1 MSFLKR
7 RKRNIVEFDSNSL
20 VIKWLVN
27 TRYEIPFVSDQKS
40 VLIDI
45 HVKDNFDKEP
55 TIEKNVSYEDVL
67 VV

>member
-7 RKRNIVEFDSNSL
+7 RKRNIVEFDSNWL

-40 VLIDI
+40 VVIDI
-45 HVKDNFDKEP
+45 KDNFDKEP